1 MPLSTVRDEG
11 YREKKKAEIK
21 AKRVPGGHCKWV
33 LEEGVMASEKSPGW
47 GEGCPTEKA
56 SGRPWGCAG
65 CGRLWEQLRGQ
76 CAKALEPL
84 DTAQFPAEHRA
95 QGRREPGS

>member
-1 MPLSTVRDEG
+1 MPGV
-11 YREKKKAEIK
+11 Y
-21 AKRVPGGHCKWV
+21 CKQV
-33 LEEGVMASEKSPGW
+33 LEEEGVVASEKSPEW

-56 SGRPWGCAG
+56 SGRPWGCPG
-65 CGRLWEQLRGQ
+65 CGGLWEQLRGQ

-84 DTAQFPAEHRA
+84 DTAWFPAKDRA